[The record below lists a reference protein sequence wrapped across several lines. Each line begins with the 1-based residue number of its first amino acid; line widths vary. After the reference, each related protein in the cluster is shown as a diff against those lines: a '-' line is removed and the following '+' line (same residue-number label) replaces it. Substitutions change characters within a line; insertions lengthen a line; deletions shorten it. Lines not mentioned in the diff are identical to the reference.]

1 VWSWTF
7 PSELRIVAA
16 QALERIDP
24 DWAKDFLPKSGL
36 GVAELALQPLDI
48 ENSASVIRQRRYPR
62 LKLERSVSAE
72 TINLKENYEFEI
84 PEMNLGGGVA
94 LGDPRL
100 HPGTV
105 VSLKLNAGQ
114 KALRAQAIVRDA
126 NTQARAFEVV
136 DMDLEDRAK
145 LRRLLIQIGNVL
157 KSTSP
162 QNRGRNRSRTL
173 LTTPTPQ

>member
-1 VWSWTF
+1 M
-7 PSELRIVAA
+7 A
-16 QALERIDP
+16 
-24 DWAKDFLPKSGL
+24 
-36 GVAELALQPLDI
+36 
-48 ENSASVIRQRRYPR
+48 
-62 LKLERSVSAE
+62 AE
-72 TINLKENYEFEI
+72 TLNLRENYEFQI

-105 VSLKLNAGQ
+105 VSLRLNSGQ
-114 KALRAQAIVRDA
+114 KPLRAQAIVRDA

-136 DMDLEDRAK
+136 DMDLDDRAK
-145 LRRLLIQIGNVL
+145 LRRLLIQIGNIL

-173 LTTPTPQ
+173 ISTPTQE